1 MRCLTTILV
10 ALLLSIPLAG
20 QTRARSDGSERID
33 GLTTAPSL
41 VVYSED
47 GAADATVTEN
57 PPREVR
63 AIVNLGSRAIPLL
76 IAHLDDARP
85 TSAKF
90 NGSSVPVGHVCLD
103 ILTNI
108 VSAPGILIKDC
119 ADDGLGACVDGRYYF
134 RPDAFTRRGG
144 SFVASR
150 EVARVKANWQR
161 AYRRGGVKFRYPA
174 WWKRRRRCCINQ
186 GE

>member
-1 MRCLTTILV
+1 MRYLITVLAML
-10 ALLLSIPLAG
+10 ALSALSLAG
-20 QTRARSDGSERID
+20 QTDGNSSGSQRID
-33 GLTTAPSL
+33 SLTSAPSL
-41 VVYSED
+41 AAYSED

-57 PPREVR
+57 PPSEVTAMGR
-63 AIVNLGSRAIPLL
+63 LGSRSVPLL
-76 IAHLDDARP
+76 IAHLHDARP

-90 NGSSVPVGHVCLD
+90 KGNPVPVGYVCLD

-134 RPDAFTRRGG
+134 RPDAFTRKGG
-144 SFVASR
+144 ELAAGR

-161 AYRRGGVKFRYPA
+161 AYRRGDVK
-174 WWKRRRRCCINQ
+174 
-186 GE
+186 

>member
-1 MRCLTTILV
+1 MRHLTTILAV
-10 ALLLSIPLAG
+10 LALSAFPSTG
-20 QTRARSDGSERID
+20 QTGGRPSGSKRID
-33 GLTTAPSL
+33 ALTSAPSL

-57 PPREVR
+57 PPPEVR
-63 AIVNLGSRAIPLL
+63 AIAHLRSRSIPLL

-90 NGSSVPVGHVCLD
+90 NGHLVPVGPVCLD

-108 VSAPGILIKDC
+108 VSAPGILKKDC

-134 RPDAFTRRGG
+134 RPDAFAREGG
-144 SFVASR
+144 GFTAGR
-150 EVARVKANWQR
+150 DVARVKANWRR
-161 AYRRGGVKFRYPA
+161 AYRRGGVRFKYPA
-174 WWKRRRRCCINQ
+174 WWRRRI
-186 GE
+186 